1 MSEPMME
8 KVDAERAETDFLR
21 RARGEGGE
29 AMEPVGLAER
39 RVERKHSSHWA

>member
-1 MSEPMME
+1 MSEPIME

-21 RARGEGGE
+21 RVRGDGGEGKDADGF
-29 AMEPVGLAER
+29 AER